1 MHDEQAR
8 ADLQLALDWI
18 DAMHRGEI
26 ARPRPPRRGAR
37 HRRARLPVPLVS
49 GTGQA
54 GCPGLP
60 AGIDA
65 AHAVE

>member
-26 ARPRPPRRGAR
+26 ARPRPPR
-37 HRRARLPVPLVS
+37 
-49 GTGQA
+49 
-54 GCPGLP
+54 
-60 AGIDA
+60 
-65 AHAVE
+65 